1 MHALALQKNVQKRMC
16 HLQYSICLNMK
27 FIHFPVTYSWM
38 LVDFLFINMDIVCQE
53 PLINTHFTI
62 SRTCSLFRGSTSL
75 RSGKIRRV
83 VNCDYTTIRELREYT
98 NMIVLYI

>member
-1 MHALALQKNVQKRMC
+1 
-16 HLQYSICLNMK
+16 MK

-53 PLINTHFTI
+53 PLLYFRVIFYYKCLFLTVINTHFTI

-98 NMIVLYI
+98 NMIVLYSLHF